1 MKRMLL
7 DANDFI
13 RGDESDGGRHSKDI
27 KYEAGNLPKVGAAVA
42 QHPFTAGAWSA
53 VLQSYKVGLFLR
65 RGHLANL
72 TDLPHNQ
79 QST

>member
-13 RGDESDGGRHSKDI
+13 RGDESDDWRHSKDI
-27 KYEAGNLPKVGAAVA
+27 KYEAGNLPKVDAAVA

-53 VLQSYKVGLFLR
+53 VLQWLGRPPGLR
-65 RGHLANL
+65 RGNHERRRL
-72 TDLPHNQ
+72 HF
-79 QST
+79 